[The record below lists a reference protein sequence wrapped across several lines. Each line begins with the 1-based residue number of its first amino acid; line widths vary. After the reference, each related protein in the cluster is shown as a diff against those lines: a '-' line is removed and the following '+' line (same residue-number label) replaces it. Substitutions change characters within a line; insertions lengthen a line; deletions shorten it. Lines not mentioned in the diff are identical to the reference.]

1 VLQLQLGCE
10 HRISAAAA
18 QATAAAASESDS
30 SQTARLQEM
39 DAIVKAME
47 AQHATVRSCCQ
58 AAFDA
63 NQQR

>member
-1 VLQLQLGCE
+1 MLQLQLGCE

-58 AAFDA
+58 AAFDV

>member
-1 VLQLQLGCE
+1 MLQLQLGCE

-30 SQTARLQEM
+30 SQTAARLQEM

-58 AAFDA
+58 AAFF
-63 NQQR
+63 